1 MKSAEEIM
9 EILEGVGLVLCE
21 SSEGSIMVDRGL
33 SRTAAS
39 RSDIAENNGVV
50 TAGQPCSNPAL
61 NDGERVRQNGK
72 TEITEYKLTADEFR
86 RALGSETPGE
96 WLMFGP

>member
-1 MKSAEEIM
+1 M
-9 EILEGVGLVLCE
+9 EILEGVGLALCE
-21 SSEGSIMVDRGL
+21 SPEDSIMVDRGL
-33 SRTAAS
+33 PRTAAS

-61 NDGERVRQNGK
+61 NKGERVRQHGK
-72 TEITEYKLTADEFR
+72 AEITEYKLSAGEFR
-86 RALGSETPGE
+86 RAFGSETPGE